1 MATSIEYVAGA
12 ERPALIIELLDE
24 DGSVLDLTGYTGTVK
39 LGLDTTSTA
48 LTKTGG
54 VSCGS
59 AGVTVTWTAGELALS
74 PGTYIGEVTA
84 SNGNR
89 DYIRQFTLTIVPALA

>member
-12 ERPALIIELLDE
+12 ERPALTIELLDE
-24 DGSVLDLTGYTGTVK
+24 DGNILDLTGYTGTVR
-39 LGLDTTSTA
+39 LALDTTTTA

-54 VSCGS
+54 VTCGTG
-59 AGVTVTWTAGELALS
+59 GVTVTWTTGELALT
-74 PGTYIGEVTA
+74 PGNYIGEVTA

-89 DYIRQFTLTIVPALA
+89 DYIRQITLVIMPALA